1 MSVDEKET
9 SPTAIPVKEEATE
22 EITKVEDGTAGEP
35 THNVELHRE
44 LKARHI
50 TMIGTL
56 CSAMPRQTPA
66 NWSAIGGAIGTGLV
80 YTPYAQSLDTI

>member
-9 SPTAIPVKEEATE
+9 APAAIPVKEEVTE

-35 THNVELHRE
+35 EHNVELRRD

-50 TMIGTL
+50 TMIGTF
-56 CSAMPRQTPA
+56 CSAVA
-66 NWSAIGGAIGTGLV
+66 DIS
-80 YTPYAQSLDTI
+80 